1 MARVQLY
8 ERAVLIRT
16 VLDIETQDGVKIK
29 EEPADTTSNTDAT
42 KDSMLV
48 RNCFSL
54 IDHDYHCDESSLP
67 KKDTLYK
74 DINNTDINNTENGHS
89 SNDDSV
95 HSNDVNKTVN
105 IAHTSAKPKEEIHN
119 TLLQFN
125 KQECSNEV
133 SKNKNTNVLR
143 TTTKNVKG
151 KRKSKRRRNT
161 PSMCNVCFRPFSSV
175 RNYAYH
181 IRYYRISDNNIC
193 RFCNRHYITKGLL
206 QTHVCL
212 PDVCKNTYRYKCHFC
227 IRTFRKKVL
236 LQSHL
241 FHIHGELIDCND
253 EIKHKTSR
261 SKNVNTS
268 PEDDT
273 LRTGA
278 NGELYSN
285 NFREDN
291 FKSEKI
297 NTTLTNNVNKSWDD
311 NVMDTEKSEI
321 EKSYDEISPTAKR
334 LRQPT
339 LTEYL
344 ELCKKKR
351 DIKLSPNKLNCVKN
365 DSPKSDNLPEQTA
378 PSTLEQTT
386 VKHET
391 PKKPFV
397 RLHADFEMM
406 KSFLENLSDTVVKD
420 KRPNPLTKNRTS
432 NTISYDREVPYRL
445 RSLGGHF
452 SMEIDPNIGIR
463 RRNRSRV
470 NIELKRKQNAIDVDP
485 DKVDPEVDL
494 KIVAARFKCKEC
506 TIPLTRCDKRP
517 RNSYQISTIDTMK
530 NTSLTTQCNSTL
542 VEESDAGNKM
552 ALKDLE
558 VSVERLIS
566 VPNVKV
572 KTELDVETHNNNCF
586 LCKVCKESFSSRL
599 DRHVHIKSSHIAY
612 MSSICDARYTQKHKL
627 LQHYL
632 CEHLF
637 KQNQCCICY
646 MLLPDYEALKQHL
659 NVHCLKYI
667 QSEDDKYPIDIELK
681 CDLIK
686 KSLKCLHCNK
696 KFSSQSSLEAHQS
709 CCIVQEEMEKDQQ
722 DSTEEASAHPKDI
735 PEIQHGKN
743 TDEIIL
749 TCDEII
755 NPDDSTLNS
764 DCVEEKSNE
773 HQTSLHSEKEPE
785 VNEVNRNVLV
795 NNNLSEEKIESVNK
809 SQDSKK
815 LSENNNSAISNQNTA
830 NTQLDDTTRT
840 MTYPCDT
847 CGKQFHN
854 PKNLDIHV
862 RSFSLATDICPMC
875 GTGFSSKR
883 LLQTHIAA
891 AHVPQISQTYSF
903 HCVFCNQGFLK
914 KHDLRPHILHLH
926 SQQVLNML
934 ACDFNMSQ
942 EKSDKSYVTICNVC
956 NLVFE
961 TRDRF
966 IEHRMYYY
974 KTHTLT
980 CSLCAQSFQGL
991 YMFNHHTKLIHYSE
1005 EKRKAFSYICE
1016 ICNEGFN
1023 HENHFYSHNMHVHS
1037 NEVNS
1042 VETAKEERN
1051 SNVQEKIGNFST
1063 DQQKQNKQ
1071 LSNEYTCKICQ
1082 LRFIDLNDMVNHREL
1097 YSNDGDFRCDK
1108 CKRRCRTLHLL
1119 DQHRKSTHLYRDIY
1133 NGHACHV
1140 CDEVLESVTA
1150 LNCHEKHFH
1159 SNITDNNTDNWK
1171 NCDQMSSSNIT
1182 SKITEHPH
1190 KSKNDTCTVTEYNC
1204 VFCDMKF
1211 PTANT
1216 VQTHIV
1222 HVHMDDMIA
1231 KRAILKLTLPI
1242 VNNDDIQKQLIE
1254 ADQATSVASTSSAST
1269 SSASTSEDNS
1279 TQLLRRPMTQRPIL
1293 CKLLGNT
1300 TAKNMIKKYD
1310 RATIKLLKEAARSKN
1325 NKITEKTSIPAIP
1338 CINKFKDILTVSTIA
1353 PNSVLKTNTSVS
1365 LSTGSTNFRT
1375 VALSKFENNTSVL
1388 LSTGPTRSKAI
1399 VTNTASK
1406 DNTSVPPSGST
1417 NNLQKSSDVSLK
1429 SGSMNEFEANSISSA
1444 NRCNRSLLTNK
1455 SKPEPSST
1463 EPSPIFR
1470 RVMPEKCKSNEI
1482 TNQKSESVNGYSH
1495 AYSCPLCPLEY
1506 PSLMFFHAHLKYAH
1520 ADSIRT
1526 IEMKRNREKKVGL
1539 IECLLCPCHFTSE
1552 TKYKK
1557 HLRNSHTYYVYIPQS
1572 QERTKI
1578 NNERNPPAIETN
1590 INRKRKTIT
1599 ETITVDDVPETI
1611 TVDDVPETVTVDDVP
1626 ETITVND
1633 DDNVKNTS
1641 DQQATEVTATPDHGR
1656 QNEKIG
1662 KLRVRSFAKI
1672 IENLSA
1678 DSTLKL

>member
-8 ERAVLIRT
+8 ERAVVIHT
-16 VLDIETQDGVKIK
+16 LDIEIQDGAKIK

-125 KQECSNEV
+125 KQGCYNEV
-133 SKNKNTNVLR
+133 SNNKNTSVLR

-151 KRKSKRRRNT
+151 KRKSKRRRET
-161 PSMCNVCFRPFSSV
+161 PSECNVCFRTFSSG

-181 IRYYRISDNNIC
+181 LRYFSYSDNNIC
-193 RFCNRHYITKGLL
+193 RFCNRHYVTKGLL

-227 IRTFRKKVL
+227 TRTFRKKVL
-236 LQSHL
+236 LQSHV
-241 FHIHGELIDCND
+241 FHMHGELIDCNN
-253 EIKHKTSR
+253 EIKHKTSK
-261 SKNVNTS
+261 SKNVNTP

-278 NGELYSN
+278 NGESYSN
-285 NFREDN
+285 NLREDN

-297 NTTLTNNVNKSWDD
+297 NTTLTNNVNKLP
-311 NVMDTEKSEI
+311 NN
-321 EKSYDEISPTAKR
+321 EISPTTKR

-351 DIKLSPNKLNCVKN
+351 DIKLSPNKLNFVKN
-365 DSPKSDNLPEQTA
+365 DSLKSDNLPKQTA

-420 KRPNPLTKNRTS
+420 KRPNLLTKNRRS
-432 NTISYDREVPYRL
+432 NTVLYDREVPYRL

-452 SMEIDPNIGIR
+452 SMEIDQNIGIR
-463 RRNRSRV
+463 RRNRTRV
-470 NIELKRKQNAIDVDP
+470 NIELKRKQNAIDEA

-494 KIVAARFKCKEC
+494 KIVRARFKCKEC
-506 TIPLTRCDKRP
+506 TIPLTRCDERS

-542 VEESDAGNKM
+542 VEESDAGNNM

-566 VPNVKV
+566 VPNIKI

-586 LCKVCKESFSSRL
+586 LCKVCKETFSSRL

-632 CEHLF
+632 SEHLF

-667 QSEDDKYPIDIELK
+667 QRGDDKYPIDIELK

-686 KSLKCLHCNK
+686 KSLKCLHCNQ

-722 DSTEEASAHPKDI
+722 DSTEEASAHPNDI
-735 PEIQHGKN
+735 PEIQHGIN

-749 TCDEII
+749 TCDEIF
-755 NPDDSTLNS
+755 NPDDSSKTLNS

-773 HQTSLHSEKEPE
+773 HQTLLHSEKEPE
-785 VNEVNRNVLV
+785 VNEANRNVLV
-795 NNNLSEEKIESVNK
+795 NNNLSEEKIENVNK

-840 MTYPCDT
+840 MTYPCDK

-854 PKNLDIHV
+854 PKNLEIHI
-862 RSFSLATDICPMC
+862 RSFSFSTDICPMC

-891 AHVPQISQTYSF
+891 AHVQQISQTYSF

-926 SQQVLNML
+926 SQQVLNTL
-934 ACDFNMSQ
+934 ACNYNVSQ
-942 EKSDKSYVTICNVC
+942 EKSDKSSVIHTKMCNVC

-961 TRDRF
+961 TNDRYV
-966 IEHRMYYY
+966 EHRMYYY
-974 KTHTLT
+974 KNHTFT
-980 CSLCAQSFQGL
+980 CSLCAQNFQGL

-1005 EKRKAFSYICE
+1005 EKRKAYSYICE

-1037 NEVNS
+1037 NDL

-1051 SNVQEKIGNFST
+1051 SNVQEKIGNSST

-1071 LSNEYTCKICQ
+1071 LSNEYTCEICQ
-1082 LRFIDLNDMVNHREL
+1082 LKCIDINDMVKHREL
-1097 YSNDGDFRCDK
+1097 YSNDGDFSCDK
-1108 CKRRCRTLHLL
+1108 CKRRCRTIHLL
-1119 DQHRKSTHLYRDIY
+1119 DQHRKSTHLYRNIY

-1140 CDEVLESVTA
+1140 CDEVLETVTA

-1159 SNITDNNTDNWK
+1159 SNITDNNTDNLK
-1171 NCDQMSSSNIT
+1171 NCDGMSSSNIT
-1182 SKITEHPH
+1182 SKITEHPR
-1190 KSKNDTCTVTEYNC
+1190 KSKNDTCTVTKYNC
-1204 VFCDMKF
+1204 VFCNMKF

-1242 VNNDDIQKQLIE
+1242 VNNDDIQKQLLE
-1254 ADQATSVASTSSAST
+1254 ADPATSVASTSSGST

-1279 TQLLRRPMTQRPIL
+1279 TQLLQRPMIQRPV
-1293 CKLLGNT
+1293 CYKLLGNP
-1300 TAKNMIKKYD
+1300 TAKNTIKKYD
-1310 RATIKLLKEAARSKN
+1310 RATIELLKRAARSKI
-1325 NKITEKTSIPAIP
+1325 NKISEKTSIPAIP
-1338 CINKFKDILTVSTIA
+1338 CINKSKDISTVSTVA
-1353 PNSVLKTNTSVS
+1353 PNTESKTNTSVS
-1365 LSTGSTNFRT
+1365 LSTGPTTFRT
-1375 VALSKFENNTSVL
+1375 IAPSKFGNNTSVL
-1388 LSTGPTRSKAI
+1388 LSTGPTISKAI
-1399 VTNTASK
+1399 VTNTESK

-1417 NNLQKSSDVSLK
+1417 NDLQKSSDVSLK
-1429 SGSMNEFEANSISSA
+1429 SGSMNELEANSISSA
-1444 NRCNRSLLTNK
+1444 NRCITNK
-1455 SKPEPSST
+1455 SKPEPSLT

-1482 TNQKSESVNGYSH
+1482 TNQKSESVNGYSYG
-1495 AYSCPLCPLEY
+1495 YSCPLCPLEY
-1506 PSLMFFHAHLKYAH
+1506 PSLMFFHAHLNYAH

-1526 IEMKRNREKKVGL
+1526 IEKRRNRERKVGV
-1539 IECLLCPCHFTSE
+1539 IECLLCPCNFTSE
-1552 TKYKK
+1552 IKYKK
-1557 HLRNSHTYYVYIPQS
+1557 HLRNSHTYYVYIPHS

-1578 NNERNPPAIETN
+1578 NNERNPLAIKTN
-1590 INRKRKTIT
+1590 INRKSTIP

-1611 TVDDVPETVTVDDVP
+1611 TVNDVP